1 VSPQQNN
8 THTHITGQVAGV
20 TLCQEYVATVADPS
34 IYSPSLQCISHS
46 QHRVHTAQVTH
57 RRASYSSGV
66 LGLPLPLLLLVGAFV
81 AAVTA
86 GPSLDRDTSSSNIDC
101 VGVAAAAT
109 AELLGVGAPPL

>member
-1 VSPQQNN
+1 
-8 THTHITGQVAGV
+8 
-20 TLCQEYVATVADPS
+20 
-34 IYSPSLQCISHS
+34 
-46 QHRVHTAQVTH
+46 
-57 RRASYSSGV
+57 
-66 LGLPLPLLLLVGAFV
+66 V